1 MKGKGKE
8 VAPAQYF
15 SFSNNNNNNNNNK
28 VITFFPLGFCDSKD
42 PMFTMTSFSNAFTVP
57 YSSTQNI
64 FL

>member
-1 MKGKGKE
+1 MKEKGKE

-15 SFSNNNNNNNNNK
+15 SFSNNNNNK
-28 VITFFPLGFCDSKD
+28 VITVFPLGFSDSKD
-42 PMFTMTSFSNAFTVP
+42 PMFTMTSFSNTFTVP